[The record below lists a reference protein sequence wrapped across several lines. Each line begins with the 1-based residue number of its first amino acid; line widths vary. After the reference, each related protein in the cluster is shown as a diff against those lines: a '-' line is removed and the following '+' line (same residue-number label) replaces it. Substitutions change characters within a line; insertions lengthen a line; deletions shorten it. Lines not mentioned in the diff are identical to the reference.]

1 MHGAL
6 ISQLTQGGHA
16 ATFMVSDRQD
26 RRKSRCCDSRHR
38 RDACNRQR
46 DFRRP
51 LCVLRYFHGRP
62 CGLLGATCDLCFSDS
77 AAFFRPSFFSSRQR
91 RTAARLSSTQTA
103 AARRASISWSLSW
116 SSSSLKRSGFSRISI
131 TFGAPGPSRRRQ
143 VCSQYGMALSA

>member
-16 ATFMVSDRQD
+16 ATCMVSDRQD

-62 CGLLGATCDLCFSDS
+62 CGLLGAV
-77 AAFFRPSFFSSRQR
+77 P
-91 RTAARLSSTQTA
+91 LSSGPASSLQDSEGLPHVYHRPQTA

-116 SSSSLKRSGFSRISI
+116 SSSSLKRSGFSGISI

-143 VCSQYGMALSA
+143 VCLQYGMALSA